1 MLRTIERVFEG
12 APFHMVGDGFRVSN
26 HFPAATDFLKRLSPF
41 FLLDYHPSFEYPPT
55 DNERRGVGPHPH
67 RGFETVTLAYEGSVA
82 HHDSA
87 GNGGV
92 IHPGDVQWMTA
103 GSGVLHREYHAKEYA
118 QEGGPMHMVQI
129 WVNLPK
135 KDKMHA
141 PRYQAI
147 VDADIPRV
155 TLAGGAGTARV
166 ISGTLDDAKGP
177 ASTFS
182 PARMLDAK
190 LNAGKSARFEVP
202 RGHNAAVLVLSG
214 GVDVNGA
221 KASSGE
227 SVLLKNDGDE
237 IVVTADRDASVLVL
251 DGAPIEEPLYH
262 YGPFLMNTRD
272 EINKAIEDYNEG
284 RFGRLSD

>member
-26 HFPAATDFLKRLSPF
+26 HFPSASDFLKRMSPF

-55 DNERRGVGPHPH
+55 QSERRGVGPHPH
-67 RGFETVTLAYEGSVA
+67 RGFETVTFAYEGSVA
-82 HHDSA
+82 HRDSA

-103 GSGVLHREYHAKEYA
+103 GSGVLHREYHDKAFA
-118 QEGGPMHMVQI
+118 RAGGALHVIQI

-147 VDADIPRV
+147 VDGDIPRV
-155 TLAGGAGTARV
+155 ALEKGAGTARV
-166 ISGTLDDAKGP
+166 ISGELEGAKGP

-182 PARMLDAK
+182 PARMIDAR

-202 RGHNAAVLVLSG
+202 RGHNAAVLVLEG
-214 GVDVNGA
+214 AATVNGA
-221 KASSGE
+221 KASAGE
-227 SVLLKNDGDE
+227 SVLLNNDGDE
-237 IVVTADRDASVLVL
+237 IVVTAAKDASVLVL

-272 EINKAIEDYNEG
+272 EINEAIEDFNSG
-284 RFGRLSD
+284 KFGRLAE

>member
-1 MLRTIERVFEG
+1 
-12 APFHMVGDGFRVSN
+12 MVGDGFRVSN
-26 HFPAATDFLKRLSPF
+26 HFPAASDFLKRMSPF
-41 FLLDYHPSFEYPPT
+41 FLLDYHPPFDYPPT
-55 DNERRGVGPHPH
+55 QNERRGVGPHPH

-87 GNGGV
+87 GHGGV

-103 GSGVLHREYHAKEYA
+103 GSGVLHSEYHEKSFARG
-118 QEGGPMHMVQI
+118 GGPLHVIQI

-135 KDKMHA
+135 KDKMHK

-155 TLAGGAGTARV
+155 ELSGGAGTARV
-166 ISGTLDDAKGP
+166 ISGTLDEAKGP

-182 PARMLDAK
+182 PARMMDVK
-190 LNAGKSARFEVP
+190 LNAGKSARFEVSL
-202 RGHNAAVLVLSG
+202 GHNAAVLVLEG
-214 GVDVNGA
+214 KGTVNGA
-221 KASSGE
+221 RAQAGQ
-227 SVLLKNDGDE
+227 SVLLNNDGDE
-237 IVVTADRDASVLVL
+237 IVVSAAQDASVLVL

-272 EINKAIEDYNEG
+272 EINEAIEDFQAG
-284 RFGRLSD
+284 KFGVLRD